1 MKNKSSIIFK
11 NENHKIQYFEILS
24 KMNCTDSYHR
34 SAAYLITLA
43 ELVPNDVFNFKD
55 DHIILDG
62 LNKSWQTSSTQ
73 RTTRLMYNLWNG
85 WAYENKNA
93 KANSIASPLYSVE
106 SIFCDYE
113 YAPYFCEA
121 IRIRFDWD

>member
-1 MKNKSSIIFK
+1 MKNKSNIIFK
-11 NENHKIQYFEILS
+11 NENHKMQYCEILS

-34 SAAYLITLA
+34 SAAYLIALA
-43 ELVPNDVFNFKD
+43 ELVPTDVFHFEN
-55 DHIILDG
+55 DHIITEG
-62 LNKSWQTSSTQ
+62 LHKSWQTNSTQ
-73 RTTRLMYNLWNG
+73 RATRLMFNLWNS
-85 WAYENKNA
+85 WAYEDKNA

-113 YAPYFCEA
+113 YAPYFYEA